1 MTGRR
6 ILAAVL
12 ALALALP
19 PAAARGS
26 GGGGEAELGRKFLLE
41 ARAQIPLLDD
51 PAVTSYVDGVGR
63 KLLKAVGPQPYD
75 YHFYVVQ
82 HPALNAFAVPGGY
95 IFVFT
100 GLLVAVANDDELAG
114 VLAHEI
120 GHVSGH
126 HIVRQQTEGQVWNYA
141 ALLGALLSAVNP
153 VLGAAGIAA
162 AQTAQ
167 LKYSREFEQEADYL
181 GLRYATEAGY
191 DPHALGSFFKEL
203 LSEQR
208 VNPAGAPAYMLSHP
222 LTENRISNVETS
234 IAAQKLR
241 TPAGRPAASP
251 SLSEVQAVSRALA
264 GPTEEVVARYK
275 RAADEKPDDAERQ
288 FLLGRVYQTV
298 GQLEAARTALERARS
313 LGGLGDRIDRPL
325 GAVYVSLKEP
335 VKAREALSRH
345 LARTPA
351 DGWAHL
357 ELGKAFVATGERD
370 AALTEFQRAVKLD
383 SDLDEAHRLAGI
395 TLGQRGDQAEG
406 FYHLAVASQ
415 LRGDLEQALGQ
426 FERADELLAEGS
438 PRKPEV
444 EQAIEELEPLV
455 RERRRDRDRSGRR
468 TRGFQRGPQGPIPSR
483 QAAEELGYGLGP
495 QGRRAK

>member
-1 MTGRR
+1 MRR
-6 ILAAVL
+6 ALAAVL
-12 ALALALP
+12 ALLLALP
-19 PAAARGS
+19 AVARGAA
-26 GGGGEAELGRKFLLE
+26 GGSEAELGRRFLLE
-41 ARAQIPLLDD
+41 ARAQLPLVDD
-51 PAVTSYVDGVGR
+51 PALTQYVERVGR
-63 KLLKAVGPQPYD
+63 RLIKTIGPQPYD

-100 GLLVAVANDDELAG
+100 GLLVAASTDDELAG

-126 HIVRQQTEGQVWNYA
+126 HLVRQQTEGQVWSYA

-153 VLGAAGIAA
+153 VLGAAGLAA

-208 VNPAGAPAYMLSHP
+208 VNPSGVPAYMLTHP

-251 SLSEVQAVSRALA
+251 ELGEVQAVSRALA
-264 GPTEEVVARYK
+264 EPTEAIVARYK
-275 RAADEKPDDAERQ
+275 KLADEKPDDAERQ

-298 GQLEAARTALERARS
+298 GQLEAARTALERARD
-313 LGGLGDRIDRPL
+313 LGGLGGRIDRPL
-325 GAVYVSLKEP
+325 GAVYVALKEP
-335 VKAREALSRH
+335 AKAREALGRH

-357 ELGKAFVATGERD
+357 ELGKAFVAAGERD
-370 AALTEFQRAVKLD
+370 AALTEFQRALGLD
-383 SDLDEAHRLAGI
+383 ADLDEAHRLAGI
-395 TLGQRGDQAEG
+395 SLGQRGDQGEG

-415 LRGDLEQALGQ
+415 LRGELEQALSQ
-426 FERADELLAEGS
+426 FERSDELLADTS

-444 EQAIEELEPLV
+444 EQAIEELKPLV
-455 RERRRDRDRSGRR
+455 RDRRRERERSGRR
-468 TRGFQRGPQGPIPSR
+468 PRGFGPGGPGGPSIDR
-483 QAAEELGYGLGP
+483 DAALGFPYG

>member
-6 ILAAVL
+6 VLAAVL
-12 ALALALP
+12 AVALALP
-19 PAAARGS
+19 PAARGAA
-26 GGGGEAELGRKFLLE
+26 GGGEAELGRKFLLE
-41 ARAQIPLLDD
+41 ARAQLPLVDD
-51 PAVTSYVDGVGR
+51 PAITDYVDRVGR
-63 KLLKAVGPQPYD
+63 QLVKTVGPQPYD

-100 GLLVAVANDDELAG
+100 GLLVAAANDDELAG

-126 HIVRQQTEGQVWNYA
+126 HLVRQQSEGQVWSYA

-191 DPHALGSFFKEL
+191 DPHALGAFFKEL

-208 VNPAGAPAYMLSHP
+208 VNPAGAPAYMLTHP

-234 IAAQKLR
+234 IAAQRLR
-241 TPAGRPAASP
+241 TPPGRPAASP
-251 SLSEVQAVSRALA
+251 DLAEVQAVSRAMA
-264 GPTEEVVARYK
+264 EPTEVIIARYK
-275 RAADEKPDDAERQ
+275 KAADEKPDDAERQ

-298 GQLEAARTALERARS
+298 GQLEAARTALERARA
-313 LGGLGDRIDRPL
+313 LGGVGGRVDRPL
-325 GAVYVSLKEP
+325 GAVYVALKEP
-335 VKAREALSRH
+335 AKAREALNRH

-357 ELGKAFVATGERD
+357 ELGKAFVDSGERD
-370 AALTEFQRAVKLD
+370 AALTEFQRALKLD
-383 SDLDEAHRLAGI
+383 GELDEAHRLAGI
-395 TLGQRGDQAEG
+395 SLGQRGDQAEG

-415 LRGDLEQALGQ
+415 LRGELEQALNQ
-426 FERADELLAEGS
+426 FERSDELLTDSS

-444 EQAIEELEPLV
+444 EQAIEELKPLV
-455 RERRRDRDRSGRR
+455 RERRRDRERNGRR
-468 TRGFQRGPQGPIPSR
+468 PRGF
-483 QAAEELGYGLGP
+483 GLGRLGP
-495 QGRRAK
+495 LRDRELY

>member
-6 ILAAVL
+6 VLAAVL

-19 PAAARGS
+19 SAARGAA
-26 GGGGEAELGRKFLLE
+26 GGAEAELGRKFVLE
-41 ARAQIPLLDD
+41 ARAQLPLVDD
-51 PAVTSYVDGVGR
+51 PAITEYVERVGHR
-63 KLLKAVGPQPYD
+63 LIKTVGPQPYD

-100 GLLVAVANDDELAG
+100 GLLVATANDDELAG

-120 GHVSGH
+120 GHVTGH
-126 HIVRQQTEGQVWNYA
+126 HLVRQQTEGQVWNYA

-153 VLGAAGIAA
+153 VLGAGAIAA

-191 DPHALGSFFKEL
+191 DPHALGAFFKEL
-203 LSEQR
+203 LAEQR
-208 VNPAGAPAYMLSHP
+208 VNPAGAPAYMLTHP

-241 TPAGRPAASP
+241 TPLGRPLASP
-251 SLSEVQAVSRALA
+251 ELAEVQAVSRAMA
-264 GPTEEVVARYK
+264 EPTETIVARYK
-275 RAADEKPDDAERQ
+275 KLADEKPDDAERQ

-298 GQLEAARTALERARS
+298 GQLEAARASLERART
-313 LGGLGDRIDRPL
+313 LGGLGGRVDRPL
-325 GAVYVSLKEP
+325 GAVYVTLKEP
-335 VKAREALSRH
+335 AKAREALGRH
-345 LARTPA
+345 LSRTPA

-357 ELGKAFVATGERD
+357 ELGKAFVDSGERD
-370 AALTEFQRAVKLD
+370 AALTEFQRALGLD
-383 SDLDEAHRLAGI
+383 AELDEAHRLAGLS
-395 TLGQRGDQAEG
+395 LGQRGDQAEG

-415 LRGDLEQALGQ
+415 LRGELEQALSQ
-426 FERADELLAEGS
+426 FERSDELLAESS
-438 PRKPEV
+438 PRKAEV
-444 EQAIEELEPLV
+444 EKAIEELKPLV
-455 RERRRDRDRSGRR
+455 RERGRDRERSGRR
-468 TRGFQRGPQGPIPSR
+468 PRGFGPPGPLPDR
-483 QAAEELGYGLGP
+483 DLGYG
-495 QGRRAK
+495 QGRRAR

>member
-1 MTGRR
+1 MTARHL
-6 ILAAVL
+6 LAAVL
-12 ALALALP
+12 SLALAF
-19 PAAARGS
+19 PAGVRGAATT
-26 GGGGEAELGRKFLLE
+26 EAELGRRFMLE
-41 ARAQIPLLDD
+41 ARAQLPLVDD
-51 PAVTSYVDGVGR
+51 PAITEYVDGVGR
-63 KLLKAVGPQPYD
+63 RLLKSVGPQPYD

-100 GLLVAVANDDELAG
+100 GLLVATANDDELAG

-120 GHVSGH
+120 AHVSGH
-126 HIVRQQTEGQVWNYA
+126 HIVRQQTEGQVWSYA
-141 ALLGALLSAVNP
+141 AMLGALLSAVNP

-241 TPAGRPAASP
+241 TPAGRPAAGP
-251 SLSEVQAVSRALA
+251 ELAEVQAVARAMA
-264 GPTEEVVARYK
+264 DPTEEVVARYK
-275 RAADEKPDDAERQ
+275 KLADEKPNDAERQ

-298 GQLEAARTALERARS
+298 GQLEAARVALERART
-313 LGGLGDRIDRPL
+313 LGGLGDRVDRPL
-325 GAVYVSLKEP
+325 GAVYVALKEP
-335 VKAREALSRH
+335 VKAREALARH
-345 LARTPA
+345 LAKTPA

-357 ELGKAFVATGERD
+357 ELGKAFVASGESD
-370 AALTEFQRAVKLD
+370 AALTEFQRALKLD
-383 SDLDEAHRLAGI
+383 GDLDEAHRLAGLN
-395 TLGQRGDQAEG
+395 LGQRGQQGEG

-415 LRGDLEQALGQ
+415 LRGDLEQALSQ
-426 FERADELLAEGS
+426 FERSDELLADTS

-444 EQAIEELEPLV
+444 EKAIEELRPLV
-455 RERRRDRDRSGRR
+455 RDRRRERAERSGRR
-468 TRGFQRGPQGPIPSR
+468 VRLLERRGTVPD
-483 QAAEELGYGLGP
+483 ELGYS
-495 QGRRAK
+495 KSKK